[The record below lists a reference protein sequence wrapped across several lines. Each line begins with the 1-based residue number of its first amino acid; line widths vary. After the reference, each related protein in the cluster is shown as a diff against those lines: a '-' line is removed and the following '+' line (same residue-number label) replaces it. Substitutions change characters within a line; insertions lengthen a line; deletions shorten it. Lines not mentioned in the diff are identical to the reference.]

1 MVEKLSVVKFGGSS
15 VRDSFWSALELVDYL
30 LEGSRL
36 VVVVSAL
43 RGVTEK
49 LLELSERPEWELFE
63 SIALE
68 HSRIADKLGAEVK
81 PLLDELEK
89 AIKEN
94 RHDPEWKDYILSF
107 GERFS
112 AVLFA
117 KALENEGIPTI
128 PIDAREILT
137 LRGSFGNAEI
147 DFSASLPRV
156 RKLGE
161 LAEKAV
167 PVVTGFIGNL
177 NGKTATLGRGGSDY
191 TASALGAMLDAKGVL
206 IMSDVKGIYT
216 ADPRLVPE
224 ARLIHFLSR
233 ERALLAAKL
242 GMKALHPRTIEPL
255 GSIPLI
261 LGRTEDWRLG
271 TLVSDFGDDWP
282 IIVHRVEGE
291 RARIS
296 IVGVEELPGW
306 KGVKGN
312 GYFSIAV
319 EREELV
325 PALREIHGVVFDED
339 PRSCHHSELWA
350 RV

>member
-107 GERFS
+107 GERLS

-206 IMSDVKGIYT
+206 IMSDVKGVYT